1 MTTAILVAYYY
12 PPENTSGAARP
23 SRFARFLPD
32 FGFSPVVLAGADG
45 DRARYASP
53 HANGP
58 DVVRVSSALENSISC
73 RFQTGVASGF
83 QRFLLPYEEH
93 VPWIPAAVAAGM
105 RVAAQ
110 SGAKVVF
117 STSPPIANH
126 LVAWRLKQRLG
137 LRWVADFRDPLV
149 GNPFRTSR
157 RARKYDPWIEA
168 IIVRHADAVIANTD
182 HLADQWAARYPQHR
196 DKISTIWNG
205 FDPAEQ
211 LPVIATRPP
220 RKPHLLTHVG
230 ALYGHRH
237 PSRLLYSLRRLLQ
250 ANKVRNDEI
259 SIHLTGPVENVLE
272 GGFQSIL
279 DELRTRGIMETNFT
293 QVPRSAANLEIA
305 SADSLLLL
313 DLNASG
319 TGVQV
324 PAKLFDY
331 VRAGKPILAFTARGS
346 AVEQIL
352 GRSGLQ
358 HVFLYNDDPDD
369 ALDQKILDY
378 FKTPFDWWREPSDW
392 FLSQFDGRR
401 QTATLSRVL
410 QPAR

>member
-32 FGFSPVVLAGADG
+32 FGLVPVVLAGADG
-45 DRARYASP
+45 DRARYAS
-53 HANGP
+53 NEGTGLG
-58 DVVRVSSALENSISC
+58 VVRVSAALEGTLSC
-73 RFQTGVASGF
+73 RVKTGAAYGF

-93 VPWIPAAVAAGM
+93 LPWIPAAVAAGV
-105 RVAAQ
+105 RVARQ
-110 SGAKVVF
+110 SGATVVF

-126 LVAWRLKQRLG
+126 LVAWRLKKRLG

-157 RARKYDPWIEA
+157 RAKKYDQWIEA
-168 IIVRHADAVIANTD
+168 LILNHADAVIANTN
-182 HLADQWAARYPQHR
+182 HLADQWVARYPQHR

-211 LPVIATRPP
+211 LPAVASRPP

-237 PSRLLYSLRRLLQ
+237 PSRLLYSLRRLLES
-250 ANKVRNDEI
+250 NKVGNDEI
-259 SIHLTGPVENVLE
+259 SIRLTGPVENVLE
-272 GGFQSIL
+272 GGFQSII
-279 DELRTRGIMETNFT
+279 DELRSRGILETNFT
-293 QVPRSAANLEIA
+293 QVPRSEANIELS
-305 SADSLLLL
+305 SADGLLLL
-313 DLNASG
+313 DLNAHG

-352 GRSGLQ
+352 CRSGLQ
-358 HVFLYNDDPDD
+358 HMFLYNEDSDDV
-369 ALDQKILDY
+369 LDHKILEY
-378 FKTPFDWWREPSDW
+378 LKTPFDWRREPSDW
-392 FLSQFDGRR
+392 FLSQFDGRH
-401 QTATLSRVL
+401 QTATLSRLL
-410 QPAR
+410 QPA